1 MWAWDELSIL
11 CQVFKCEAFAY
22 NASNDVIQAEQ
33 AADTQLK
40 VVVQEWE
47 ATMETF
53 KVAVEERVADELNP
67 TVYPQVG
74 ASLTLWALEA
84 VRNKKSRLFT

>member
-1 MWAWDELSIL
+1 MFSIL
-11 CQVFKCEAFAY
+11 SPSSCLFSHVCFYTFALPLQVFKCETFAY

-40 VVVQEWE
+40 LVVQEWE

-53 KVAVEERVADELNP
+53 KVAVEQRVADELSP

-74 ASLTLWALEA
+74 WP
-84 VRNKKSRLFT
+84 